1 MNTET
6 QSFIQKYDLL
16 GCVQC
21 GRCTGGCPEAM
32 RTGLNPRRVV
42 YDALEGNVPDELAK
56 LPEIWDC
63 TTCNTCAARCPKGLK
78 PVDVLICLGNILVE
92 SGVLQPTVRDALES
106 AFREGNPWDKPRA
119 TRGDWMKGLDV
130 SIAEPGEKVENLIF
144 VCCTICYDPK
154 VQVIA
159 KNLVK
164 ILNKA
169 GVDYGF
175 IGDDETCCASEVYNL
190 GEVGE
195 EGLFEMMV
203 EDNTEL
209 LNSYEAT
216 RIVAI
221 SPHCYSALKNQ
232 YPNLK
237 ADVIHYT
244 HLVKELLEEGKL
256 ELTGE
261 LPKKIVFHDPC
272 YLGKQNNVYDE
283 PRYILSR
290 IPGAEIVEFERSK
303 ERSLCCEG
311 GGGQMWTE
319 SDSKEE
325 RLAETRVKDARA
337 LGAEILAVAC
347 PFCVLTLDDA
357 LKAKGFEEEM
367 RVAEI
372 LEILG
377 DLIKE

>member
-1 MNTET
+1 M
-6 QSFIQKYDLL
+6 
-16 GCVQC
+16 
-21 GRCTGGCPEAM
+21 
-32 RTGLNPRRVV
+32 
-42 YDALEGNVPDELAK
+42 
-56 LPEIWDC
+56 
-63 TTCNTCAARCPKGLK
+63 
-78 PVDVLICLGNILVE
+78 
-92 SGVLQPTVRDALES
+92 RDALES

-119 TRGDWMKGLDV
+119 TRGDWMKDLDV
-130 SIAEPGEKVENLIF
+130 SMAEPGEKVENLIY

-195 EGLFEMMV
+195 EGLFDMMV

-209 LNSYEAT
+209 LNNYDAK

-261 LPKKIVFHDPC
+261 LPKKIVYHDPC
-272 YLGKQNNVYDE
+272 YLGKHN
-283 PRYILSR
+283 
-290 IPGAEIVEFERSK
+290 
-303 ERSLCCEG
+303 
-311 GGGQMWTE
+311 
-319 SDSKEE
+319 DS
-325 RLAETRVKDARA
+325 TMNRA
-337 LGAEILAVAC
+337 I
-347 PFCVLTLDDA
+347 F
-357 LKAKGFEEEM
+357 
-367 RVAEI
+367 
-372 LEILG
+372 
-377 DLIKE
+377 

>member
-1 MNTET
+1 
-6 QSFIQKYDLL
+6 
-16 GCVQC
+16 VQ
-21 GRCTGGCPEAM
+21 G
-32 RTGLNPRRVV
+32 
-42 YDALEGNVPDELAK
+42 
-56 LPEIWDC
+56 
-63 TTCNTCAARCPKGLK
+63 
-78 PVDVLICLGNILVE
+78 
-92 SGVLQPTVRDALES
+92 
-106 AFREGNPWDKPRA
+106 
-119 TRGDWMKGLDV
+119 
-130 SIAEPGEKVENLIF
+130 
-144 VCCTICYDPK
+144 
-154 VQVIA
+154 IA

-175 IGDDETCCASEVYNL
+175 IGEDETCCASEVYNL

-209 LNSYEAT
+209 LNSYDAT

-244 HLVKELLEEGKL
+244 HLIKELLEEGKL
-256 ELTGE
+256 ELKGE
-261 LPKKIVFHDPC
+261 LPKRIVYHDPC

-283 PRYILSR
+283 PRYILGR
-290 IPGAEIVEFERSK
+290 IPGAEIVEFERNK

-311 GGGQMWTE
+311 GGGKMWTE

-337 LGAEILAVAC
+337 LDAEILAVAC
-347 PFCVLTLDDA
+347 PFCILTLDDA

-377 DLIKE
+377 DLIE

>member
-1 MNTET
+1 
-6 QSFIQKYDLL
+6 
-16 GCVQC
+16 
-21 GRCTGGCPEAM
+21 
-32 RTGLNPRRVV
+32 
-42 YDALEGNVPDELAK
+42 
-56 LPEIWDC
+56 
-63 TTCNTCAARCPKGLK
+63 
-78 PVDVLICLGNILVE
+78 
-92 SGVLQPTVRDALES
+92 
-106 AFREGNPWDKPRA
+106 
-119 TRGDWMKGLDV
+119 
-130 SIAEPGEKVENLIF
+130 
-144 VCCTICYDPK
+144 
-154 VQVIA
+154 
-159 KNLVK
+159 
-164 ILNKA
+164 
-169 GVDYGF
+169 
-175 IGDDETCCASEVYNL
+175 
-190 GEVGE
+190 
-195 EGLFEMMV
+195 
-203 EDNTEL
+203 

-311 GGGQMWTE
+311 GGGKMWTE